1 VPYLI
6 GRCLFRFDPVRP
18 RSSPRRRCPVLGPVI
33 LAASRS
39 DKMRRFVSSAPG
51 TKQVVDRFIAGETVD
66 DVIPIVQDAAA
77 KGLEVTLDVVGEDIT
92 TLEQAAA
99 ARDAY
104 LELIGRLKDLGLG
117 TKAEMSVKLSMF
129 GQALERG
136 HELALANVRP
146 VVEAAAAI
154 GTTVTL
160 DAEDHTTLD
169 STFAIHEELRRDFPG
184 TGCVI
189 QAYLFRTEDDARRL
203 AASGSRVRLVKGA
216 YKEPASVAFQD
227 KAEIDKAYVRVLK
240 ILMEGQGYPMI
251 GSHDPRLISIAQEL
265 ARRAGRKLDEY
276 EFQMLYGIRS
286 DEHLRLAAEGHR
298 MRVYTAYGTD
308 WYGYFMR
315 RLAEKPANLLF
326 FVRSM
331 ITKN

>member
-1 VPYLI
+1 M
-6 GRCLFRFDPVRP
+6 
-18 RSSPRRRCPVLGPVI
+18 LGPVI

-39 DKMRRFVSSAPG
+39 DKMRRLISAAPV
-51 TKQVVDRFIAGETVD
+51 TKPVVDRFIPGETVD
-66 DVIPIVQDAAA
+66 QVVPIIKDLTA
-77 KGLEVTLDVVGEDIT
+77 KGLELTMDVVGEDIT
-92 TLEQAAA
+92 TPEQAAA

-104 LELIGRLKDLGLG
+104 LALVDHLKELDLG
-117 TKAEMSVKLSMF
+117 TRAETSVKLSMF
-129 GQALERG
+129 GQALEGG

-169 STFAIHEELRRDFPG
+169 SMFAIHEELRKDFPQ

-189 QAYLFRTEDDARRL
+189 QAYLFRTEADARRL
-203 AASGSRVRLVKGA
+203 AESGSRVRVVKGA
-216 YKEPASVAFQD
+216 YKEPAEVAYQQ
-227 KAEIDKAYVRVLK
+227 KAETDKAYVRILK
-240 ILMEGQGYPMI
+240 ILMEGEGYPMI
-251 GSHDPRLISIAQEL
+251 GSHDPRIISIAQEL
-265 ARRAGRKLDEY
+265 ARKAGRKLDEY

-326 FVRSM
+326 FARS
-331 ITKN
+331 ILTKG

>member
-1 VPYLI
+1 M
-6 GRCLFRFDPVRP
+6 
-18 RSSPRRRCPVLGPVI
+18 LGPAI

-39 DKMRRFVSSAPG
+39 DKMRRIVSAAPV
-51 TKQVVDRFIAGETVD
+51 TKPVVNRFIPGETVD
-66 DVIPIVQDAAA
+66 QVIPIVQDLTR

-92 TLEQAAA
+92 TVEQSHA

-104 LELIGRLKDLGLG
+104 LELIERLGALGLG
-117 TKAEMSVKLSMF
+117 DKAEMSVKLSMF
-129 GQALERG
+129 GQSLPSPATTLNGESSGLAATFQGG

-169 STFAIHEELRRDFPG
+169 SMFAIHEELRRDFPQ

-189 QAYLFRTEDDARRL
+189 QAYLFRTEADARRL
-203 AASGSRVRLVKGA
+203 AAAGSRVRIVKGA
-216 YKEPASVAFQD
+216 YKEPAEVAYQD
-227 KAEIDKAYVRVLK
+227 KAEIDKAYVRIMK
-240 ILMEGQGYPMI
+240 ILMEGEGYPMI
-251 GSHDPRLISIAQEL
+251 GSHDPRLIAIAQEL
-265 ARRAGRKLDEY
+265 ARAAGRKLDEY
-276 EFQMLYGIRS
+276 EFQMLYGIRGE
-286 DEHLRLAAEGHR
+286 EHLRLAAEGHR

-326 FVRSM
+326 FLRSM

>member
-1 VPYLI
+1 M
-6 GRCLFRFDPVRP
+6 
-18 RSSPRRRCPVLGPVI
+18 LGPVI

-39 DKMRRFVSSAPG
+39 DRMRRLISAAPV
-51 TKQVVDRFIAGETVD
+51 TRPVVDRFIPGETVD
-66 DVIPIVQDAAA
+66 DVVPIVRDLTGR
-77 KGLEVTLDVVGEDIT
+77 GLEVTLDVVGEDIT
-92 TLEQAAA
+92 TPEQAAA

-104 LELIGRLKDLGLG
+104 LELVERLGELGLG
-117 TKAEMSVKLSMF
+117 TRAEMSVKLSLF
-129 GQALERG
+129 GQALPDG
-136 HELALANVRP
+136 HELALANIRP

-169 STFAIHEELRRDFPG
+169 SMFAIHEELRKDFPQ

-189 QAYLFRTEDDARRL
+189 QAYLYRTEADAHRL
-203 AASGSRVRLVKGA
+203 ADSGSRVRLVKGA
-216 YKEPASVAFQD
+216 YKEPAEVAYQQ
-227 KAEIDKAYVRVLK
+227 KSETDKAYVRILR
-240 ILMEGQGYPMI
+240 ILMEGEGYPMI

-265 ARRAGRKLDEY
+265 ARRASRKPDEY

-315 RLAEKPANLLF
+315 RLAEKPANLRF
-326 FVRSM
+326 FARSM
-331 ITKN
+331 LTRG

>member
-1 VPYLI
+1 M
-6 GRCLFRFDPVRP
+6 
-18 RSSPRRRCPVLGPVI
+18 LGPVI

-39 DKMRRFVSSAPG
+39 DRMRRFVSAAPG
-51 TKQVVDRFIAGETVD
+51 TKQVVARFIAGESVD
-66 DVIPIVQDAAA
+66 RVIPVVQDAVA

-92 TLEQAAA
+92 TRAQAFA

-104 LELIGRLKDLGLG
+104 LELIEHLKELDLG
-117 TKAEMSVKLSMF
+117 TKAEMSIKLSMF
-129 GQALERG
+129 GQALEGG
-136 HELALANVRP
+136 HELALANVRT

-169 STFAIHEELRRDFPG
+169 SMFAIHEELRKDFPR

-189 QAYLFRTEDDARRL
+189 QAYLYRTEADARRL

-216 YKEPASVAFQD
+216 YKEPAEVAYQD
-227 KAEIDKAYVRVLK
+227 KAETDKAYVRVLRV
-240 ILMEGQGYPMI
+240 LMEGEGYPMI

-265 ARRAGRKLDEY
+265 ARKAGRKLDEY

-286 DEHLRLAAEGHR
+286 EEHLRLAAEGHR

-326 FVRSM
+326 FVRS
-331 ITKN
+331 ILTKG

>member
-1 VPYLI
+1 M
-6 GRCLFRFDPVRP
+6 
-18 RSSPRRRCPVLGPVI
+18 LGPVI

-39 DKMRRFVSSAPG
+39 DRMRRLISAAPV
-51 TKQVVDRFIAGETVD
+51 TKQVVDRFIPGETVD
-66 DVIPIVQDAAA
+66 DVVPIIQDLTG
-77 KGLEVTLDVVGEDIT
+77 KGLELTMDVVGEDIT
-92 TLEQAAA
+92 TPEQAAA

-104 LELIGRLKDLGLG
+104 LELIDRLEPLELG
-117 TKAEMSVKLSMF
+117 TRAEMSVKLSMF
-129 GQALERG
+129 GQALEDG
-136 HELALANVRP
+136 HELALKNVRP

-169 STFAIHEELRRDFPG
+169 SMFAIHEELRKDFPQ

-189 QAYLFRTEDDARRL
+189 QAYLFRTEADARRL
-203 AASGSRVRLVKGA
+203 AESGSRVRIVKGA
-216 YKEPASVAFQD
+216 YKEPASVAYQN
-227 KAEIDKAYVRVLK
+227 KHETDKAYVRILRT
-240 ILMEGQGYPMI
+240 LMEGEGYPMI

-265 ARRAGRKLDEY
+265 AHRAGRKMDEY

-286 DEHLRLAAEGHR
+286 EEHLRLAAEGHR

-315 RLAEKPANLLF
+315 RLAEKPANLRF

-331 ITKN
+331 VTKG

>member
-1 VPYLI
+1 M
-6 GRCLFRFDPVRP
+6 
-18 RSSPRRRCPVLGPVI
+18 LGPVI

-39 DKMRRFVSSAPG
+39 DRMRRLISAAPV
-51 TKQVVDRFIAGETVD
+51 TKQVVDRFIPGERVD
-66 DVIPIVQDAAA
+66 DIVPVVRELTGR
-77 KGLEVTLDVVGEDIT
+77 GLDVTMDVVGEDIT
-92 TLEQAAA
+92 RPEQAAA

-104 LELIGRLKDLGLG
+104 LELIDRLKGLELGER
-117 TKAEMSVKLSMF
+117 AEMSVKLSLF
-129 GQALERG
+129 GQALEGG

-169 STFAIHEELRRDFPG
+169 SMFAIHDELRRDFPG

-189 QAYLFRTEDDARRL
+189 QAYLFRTEADARRL
-203 AASGSRVRLVKGA
+203 AENGSRVRLVKGA
-216 YKEPASVAFQD
+216 YKEPADVAFQQ

-240 ILMEGQGYPMI
+240 ILMAGEGYPMI

-265 ARRAGRKLDEY
+265 AHRAGRKLDEY
-276 EFQMLYGIRS
+276 EFQMLYGIRG

-315 RLAEKPANLLF
+315 RLAEKPANLRF
-326 FVRSM
+326 FLRAMVS
-331 ITKN
+331 KG

>member
-1 VPYLI
+1 M
-6 GRCLFRFDPVRP
+6 
-18 RSSPRRRCPVLGPVI
+18 LGPAI

-39 DKMRRFVSSAPG
+39 DKMRRIVSAAPV
-51 TKQVVDRFIAGETVD
+51 TKPVVNRFIPGETVD
-66 DVIPIVQDAAA
+66 QVIPIVEDLTG

-92 TLEQAAA
+92 TVEQSHA

-104 LELIGRLKDLGLG
+104 LQLIEQLAHLGLG
-117 TKAEMSVKLSMF
+117 ETVEMSVKLSMF
-129 GQALERG
+129 GQALEGG

-169 STFAIHEELRRDFPG
+169 SMFAIHEELRREYPQ

-189 QAYLFRTEDDARRL
+189 QAYLFRTEADARRL
-203 AASGSRVRLVKGA
+203 AAAGSRVRIVKGA
-216 YKEPASVAFQD
+216 YKEPAEVAYQD
-227 KAEIDKAYVRVLK
+227 KAEIDKAYVRILK
-240 ILMEGQGYPMI
+240 TLMEGEGYPMI
-251 GSHDPRLISIAQEL
+251 GSHDPRLIAIGQEL
-265 ARRAGRKLDEY
+265 ARKAGRKLDEY
-276 EFQMLYGIRS
+276 EFQMLYGIRGE
-286 DEHLRLAAEGHR
+286 EHLRLAAEGHR

-326 FVRSM
+326 FLRSM

>member
-1 VPYLI
+1 M
-6 GRCLFRFDPVRP
+6 
-18 RSSPRRRCPVLGPVI
+18 LGPVI

-39 DKMRRFVSSAPG
+39 DKMRRFVSAAPG
-51 TKQVVDRFIAGETVD
+51 TKQVVARFIAGETVG
-66 DVIPIVQDAAA
+66 DVVPIVQELSDR
-77 KGLEVTLDVVGEDIT
+77 GLEVTLDVVGEDIT
-92 TLEQAAA
+92 TVEQSYA

-104 LELIGRLKDLGLG
+104 LELVGRLKELGLG
-117 TKAEMSVKLSMF
+117 ERAEMSVKLSMF
-129 GQALERG
+129 GQSLEGG

-146 VVEAAAAI
+146 VVEAAAEI

-169 STFAIHEELRRDFPG
+169 SMFAIHEELRKDFPQ

-203 AASGSRVRLVKGA
+203 AANGSRVRIVKGA
-216 YKEPASVAFQD
+216 YKEPVSVALQD
-227 KAEIDKAYVRVLK
+227 KPEIDKAYVRIMK
-240 ILMEGQGYPMI
+240 ILMDGEGYPMI
-251 GSHDPRLISIAQEL
+251 GSHDPRLIAVGQEL

-286 DEHLRLAAEGHR
+286 EEQQRLAAEGHR

-326 FVRSM
+326 FVRS
-331 ITKN
+331 ILTKG

>member
-1 VPYLI
+1 M
-6 GRCLFRFDPVRP
+6 
-18 RSSPRRRCPVLGPVI
+18 LGPVI

-39 DKMRRFVSSAPG
+39 DKMRRFVSAAPG
-51 TKQVVDRFIAGETVD
+51 TKQVVARFIAGETVEQ
-66 DVIPIVQDAAA
+66 VIPVVKETVA

-92 TLEQAAA
+92 TRDQAYA

-104 LELIGRLKDLGLG
+104 MELIEYLEDLGLG
-117 TKAEMSVKLSMF
+117 AKAEMSVKLSMF
-129 GQALERG
+129 GQSLEGG
-136 HELALANVRP
+136 HELALANIRP
-146 VVEAAAAI
+146 VVEAAASI

-169 STFAIHEELRRDFPG
+169 SMFAIHEELRKDYPQ

-203 AASGSRVRLVKGA
+203 AAAGSRVRIVKGA
-216 YKEPASVAFQD
+216 YKEPATVAYQD
-227 KAEIDKAYVRVLK
+227 KAEIDKAYVRILK
-240 ILMEGQGYPMI
+240 ILMEGDGYPMI
-251 GSHDPRLISIAQEL
+251 GSHDPRLIAVTQEL

-276 EFQMLYGIRS
+276 EFQMLYGIRC

-326 FVRSM
+326 FLRSM
-331 ITKN
+331 ITKG